1 MSFPIEIR
9 DQKAAPESAKCP
21 EKALAGSKALF

>member
-1 MSFPIEIR
+1 MGFLVEIH